1 MDNRESQF
9 ATNIAMGMTQ
19 TAAARAAGYNAQL
32 GGPLMKRPEIQDEI
46 VIQAQSISR
55 DLILS
60 RNDVLQGLLDAV
72 GDAKLQGDA
81 TPQIAGWREIGRI
94 IGCYAPEE
102 RKVTYEGD
110 VSVIQKRVMELSDAK
125 LHEYTLIE
133 GEVVLDDE

>member
-9 ATNIAMGMTQ
+9 AANIAMGMPQ
-19 TAAARAAGYNAQL
+19 SAAARAAGFGAHSGVQ
-32 GGPLMKRPEIQDEI
+32 LMKLPEIQQAI
-46 VIQAQSISR
+46 VSQTQAISKE
-55 DLILS
+55 LILG

-102 RKVTYEGD
+102 KKVTYEGD

-133 GEVVLDDE
+133 GEVVAG